1 MLLIGMSVVQ
11 TGINIGDIIYQLFA
25 FVVLLAIPVALILF
39 FVKRNSR
46 LKRIE
51 EKLDRLLEEEEK
63 R

>member
-1 MLLIGMSVVQ
+1 MSVVQ